1 MPNPAVES
9 SAPKKASQKAEAIM
23 NGAMQEFLVNGYAA
37 TSMDRI
43 AQTAQVSKATIY
55 SHFRDK
61 SDLFAAIIQ
70 QLATHKFNT
79 LFDDQDPNTLQGEPR
94 VVLHN
99 LAIKICGQ
107 AHQNDQFCEFMRLI
121 IGESGRFPELAK
133 PYIENLAKPVILALT
148 QYLNSRP
155 DLHIKDPEATARTFI
170 GTLVY
175 FVMLQ
180 NVLHGQAII
189 PMSQERQIE
198 TLIDLIVT

>member
-1 MPNPAVES
+1 
-9 SAPKKASQKAEAIM
+9 
-23 NGAMQEFLVNGYAA
+23 MQEFLSNGYAA

-70 QLATHKFNT
+70 QLASHKFNT
-79 LFDDQDPNTLQGEPR
+79 LFAPHTSATLQGEPR
-94 VVLHN
+94 LVLKA
-99 LAIKICGQ
+99 LAIKICDQ

-133 PYIENLAKPVILALT
+133 PYTENLAKPAIFALT
-148 QYLNSRP
+148 QYLDSHPELN
-155 DLHIKDPEATARTFI
+155 LKDSEATARTFI

-180 NVLHGQAII
+180 DVLHGQEIM
-189 PMSQERQIE
+189 PMSQDRQIE
-198 TLIDLIVT
+198 ALIDLIVS